1 MVSYTTHI
9 TQPLHQC
16 VDFFAIRKR
25 AYFVCGENCN
35 MKKIVLLIFVLAFVA
50 CQQDTKPPEL
60 LPVEEMVKILKE
72 FHLGEGSISQLR
84 LSGDQR
90 TELRDQLYDK
100 LLDKY
105 SIPRE
110 TFYSS
115 YEYYLTQPMIMD
127 SIYTHIIDELN
138 HQLPEEQAKRARQ

>member
-1 MVSYTTHI
+1 
-9 TQPLHQC
+9 
-16 VDFFAIRKR
+16 
-25 AYFVCGENCN
+25 
-35 MKKIVLLIFVLAFVA
+35 MKKIAIILLLLVA
-50 CQQDTKPPEL
+50 VGCDKDNQPPDL
-60 LPVEEMVKILKE
+60 LEVDQMIKILKE

-90 TELRDQLYDK
+90 TEMRDRLYDK
-100 LLDKY
+100 LLEKY
-105 SIPRE
+105 TIPRE

-127 SIYTHIIDELN
+127 TIYTHIIDELN